1 MLKSDLFDKPHN
13 GKLPF
18 LQKSICSSMGITFLV
33 FNWTEVSK
41 KRPSADLAMIKLALV
56 ILFVSGC
63 PDVFFEEPSIL
74 SLLKSGGGELD
85 LQERIDNNEKNEN
98 KIIREIIYKLFLLSL
113 LGFNYKL
120 PR

>member
-1 MLKSDLFDKPHN
+1 
-13 GKLPF
+13 
-18 LQKSICSSMGITFLV
+18 
-33 FNWTEVSK
+33 
-41 KRPSADLAMIKLALV
+41 MIKLALV